1 MTENLTENGTDL
13 ENNGAIVENGTPR
26 EGGASM
32 HNELPTT
39 EPNTLSLRAETSRRN
54 GRKSK
59 GPVTL
64 AGKAK
69 SGQNALQHG
78 LFASVLPGGRMPV
91 FADRKE
97 LILASMQLV
106 QEFGVTTMMGRTLT
120 ESLAMDMLRLRHV
133 RSMEIA
139 ILDPGIGN
147 DSAIEAVLQERD
159 SSSSYRSDADND
171 LLMQAYT
178 EAESHLIN
186 GRQLSVPKEVL
197 VPMVADLWRVMN
209 EARTSLERNQERLR
223 DLDAEI
229 AEAEN
234 NITPQMLESR
244 TMTLEDIATD
254 QEDMRAN
261 DKELFLV
268 ESEADIA
275 AFLSG
280 RKRISLGQQQRW
292 TELMRHRRHCTEYRQ
307 QQVMSADS
315 RLATHR
321 RRHLLAAVDRLD
333 TLQKLSEY
341 ENNIRRSISK
351 TLTMIREVESIKG
364 VIDVPE

>member
-1 MTENLTENGTDL
+1 MSEE
-13 ENNGAIVENGTPR
+13 
-26 EGGASM
+26 
-32 HNELPTT
+32 
-39 EPNTLSLRAETSRRN
+39 NTLPELINPSTSRAETSRKN

-78 LFASVLPGGRMPV
+78 LFARVLPGGRMPV

-106 QEFGVTTMMGRTLT
+106 QEFGVTTMMGRTLA

-139 ILDPGIGN
+139 ILDPGVGN

-209 EARTSLERNQERLR
+209 EARTSLERNQEHLR
-223 DLDAEI
+223 ELDKEMAES
-229 AEAEN
+229 EEN
-234 NITPQMLESR
+234 TPRMLESR
-244 TMTLEDIATD
+244 AMALEAIATD

-292 TELMRHRRHCTEYRQ
+292 TELMRHRRHCMEYRQ

-315 RLATHR
+315 RLAAHR

-333 TLQKLSEY
+333 TLEKLSAY

-351 TLTMIREVESIKG
+351 TLAMIREVESIKG